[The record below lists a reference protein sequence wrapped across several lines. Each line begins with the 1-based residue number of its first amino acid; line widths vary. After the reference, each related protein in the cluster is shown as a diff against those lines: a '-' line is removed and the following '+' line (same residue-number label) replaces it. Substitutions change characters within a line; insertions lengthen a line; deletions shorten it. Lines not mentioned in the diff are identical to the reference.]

1 MGWKGHIRRFFIR
14 FSSFQA
20 MVEEADG
27 KDLSGAMRVL
37 VIEDEAA
44 IARVIRR
51 GLEQAHYRV
60 DVAEN
65 GAQGLKMAME
75 GGYSLLIL
83 DLMLPGVDGWRICEE
98 LRSRRDRVPI
108 LMLTARSGLEDRVRG
123 LEMGADDYLPKPFE
137 FPELLARV
145 RALIRRDKVHKTR
158 HIRIADLEI
167 DTAQRRVWRAGTEI
181 ALSHR
186 EYDLLEALAAHEGQV
201 LTRETIQERVWMDE
215 ESYSNTVDVYIGLL
229 RKKVDA
235 GHAVKL
241 IQTVR
246 GAGYTLRRP
255 EEDER

>member
-1 MGWKGHIRRFFIR
+1 
-14 FSSFQA
+14 
-20 MVEEADG
+20 
-27 KDLSGAMRVL
+27 MRVL

-65 GAQGLKMAME
+65 GALGLKMAME

-98 LRSRRDRVPI
+98 LRSRPDPIPI
-108 LMLTARSGLEDRVRG
+108 LMLTARGALEDRVRG
-123 LEMGADDYLPKPFE
+123 LEIGADDYLPKPFE

-145 RALIRRDKVHKTR
+145 RALIRRDKVHKSR

-167 DTAQRRVWRAGTEI
+167 DTARRRVTRAGAEI

-186 EYDLLEALAAHEGQV
+186 EYDLLEALAAREGQI

-246 GAGYTLRRP
+246 GVGYTLRRP
-255 EEDER
+255 EEAAQ